1 MWIQLDQDVALVA
14 DVVCSL
20 KQLCLCIRLHDGA
33 DYPWRP
39 TVSHS
44 DFQKLLHNLTA
55 IKIRGTYSEKSRG
68 QRLMHTKQ
76 HCYYHTTQRCQAQ
89 HSNTTTPFTLMAL
102 YVAKHH
108 RMITAGCFQVRGTS
122 TTSPW

>member
-14 DVVCSL
+14 DVVSSL

-68 QRLMHTKQ
+68 QRHKHHTKQ
-76 HCYYHTTQRCQAQ
+76 HYYYHTTQWCQAQ

-108 RMITAGCFQVRGTS
+108 
-122 TTSPW
+122 

>member
-39 TVSHS
+39 AVSHS

-68 QRLMHTKQ
+68 QR
-76 HCYYHTTQRCQAQ
+76 Q
-89 HSNTTTPFTLMAL
+89 HSNTTTPLTLTGL

-108 RMITAGCFQVRGTS
+108 WLITAGCFQVQGTS
-122 TTSPW
+122 MTSPW